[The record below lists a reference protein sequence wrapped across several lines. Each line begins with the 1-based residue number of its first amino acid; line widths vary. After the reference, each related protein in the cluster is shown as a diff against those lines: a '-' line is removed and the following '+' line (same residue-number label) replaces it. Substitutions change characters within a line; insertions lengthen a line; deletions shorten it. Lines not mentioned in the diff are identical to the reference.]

1 MANAVSRDDVAVRV
15 EVTGMALPILR
26 ETQMTTLHVEH
37 GITALE
43 ESDQLSSAISHAILD
58 FFHS

>member
-1 MANAVSRDDVAVRV
+1 MANTVSRDDVALRI

-37 GITALE
+37 GLLATSEAE
-43 ESDQLSSAISHAILD
+43 QLTRAISQAIRD

>member
-1 MANAVSRDDVAVRV
+1 VSRDDVALRI

-37 GITALE
+37 GNLATHEAE
-43 ESDQLSSAISHAILD
+43 QLVRAISQSIRD

>member
-1 MANAVSRDDVAVRV
+1 VGLRI

-26 ETQMTTLHVEH
+26 ETQMTTIHVEH
-37 GITALE
+37 GDMAVE
-43 ESDQLSSAISHAILD
+43 ESEQLARAISQTIRD